1 MGLRHCFVCS
11 VELVSFAGRSAE
23 IRDRLRINSRIRVR
37 EVRLIDEQGAQV
49 GILQLR
55 DALLMAEERGF
66 DLVEVAPNALPPV
79 CRIMD
84 YGKFRY
90 EQSKKER
97 DARKNQRV
105 VEIKEIRLEPKTGE
119 HDLDVKSRK
128 ARKFLLEG
136 DKVKFNLRFRG
147 REIYH
152 SEIGRAVLEQMAE
165 TLRDVAVVEQ
175 QPLMEG
181 KVLSLLVAPN
191 AKAKAAAAA
200 RDKEIEQRE
209 IERRLARAATA
220 PGAGDE
226 DDEDELDDDELDDE
240 LDELDDDDETD
251 DELDETDDTDDEL
264 DETDDTDDT
273 DDELDEIPETDAA
286 TGAPDATNK

>member
-1 MGLRHCFVCS
+1 
-11 VELVSFAGRSAE
+11 
-23 IRDRLRINSRIRVR
+23 LRINNRIRVR
-37 EVRLIDEQGAQV
+37 EVRLIDEQGAQL
-49 GILQLR
+49 GIYPLR
-55 DALLMAEERGF
+55 DALLLAEERGY
-66 DLVEVAPNALPPV
+66 DLVEVAPNAVPPV

-136 DKVKFNLRFRG
+136 DKVKFNLKFRG

-165 TLRDVAVVEQ
+165 TLRDVAVIEQ

-200 RDKEIEQRE
+200 REKEIEERE
-209 IERRLARAATA
+209 AERKRARASAA
-220 PGAGDE
+220 NASADDD
-226 DDEDELDDDELDDE
+226 DDEDLDDADDDELDDN
-240 LDELDDDDETD
+240 ELDDDDD
-251 DELDETDDTDDEL
+251 HDLDDDTDES
-264 DETDDTDDT
+264 
-273 DDELDEIPETDAA
+273 DAA
-286 TGAPDATNK
+286 VDAPGATRK